1 MPYKSKNFA
10 LLNIKNVPINA
21 LPTYAKLT
29 QLKQLFRDLQECRG
43 LLVKVSFKEIDILI
57 IIFLL
62 PVPYYTF
69 I

>member
-21 LPTYAKLT
+21 LPTYAKII
-29 QLKQLFRDLQECRG
+29 QLNQLFRDLQECRG
-43 LLVKVSFKEIDILI
+43 LLVKVSLQEIDISA

>member
-1 MPYKSKNFA
+1 
-10 LLNIKNVPINA
+10 
-21 LPTYAKLT
+21 LPTYAELI
-29 QLKQLFRDLQECRG
+29 QLNQLFRDLRECLG
-43 LLVKVSFKEIDILI
+43 LLVKVSFQEIDVLM

>member
-1 MPYKSKNFA
+1 MPYKSEIFA
-10 LLNIKNVPINA
+10 LLNIKNVPINS
-21 LPTYAKLT
+21 LQTYAELI
-29 QLKQLFRDLQECRG
+29 QLNQLFRDLRECRG
-43 LLVKVSFKEIDILI
+43 LLVKVSFQEIDVLM

>member
-1 MPYKSKNFA
+1 LPYKSKNFA

-21 LPTYAKLT
+21 LPTYAKLI
-29 QLKQLFRDLQECRG
+29 QLNQLFRDLQECRG
-43 LLVKVSFKEIDILI
+43 LLVKVSFKEIDILM

>member
-1 MPYKSKNFA
+1 
-10 LLNIKNVPINA
+10 
-21 LPTYAKLT
+21 LPTYAELF
-29 QLKQLFRDLQECRG
+29 QLNQLFWDLRECRG
-43 LLVKVSFKEIDILI
+43 LLVKVSFQEIDIST